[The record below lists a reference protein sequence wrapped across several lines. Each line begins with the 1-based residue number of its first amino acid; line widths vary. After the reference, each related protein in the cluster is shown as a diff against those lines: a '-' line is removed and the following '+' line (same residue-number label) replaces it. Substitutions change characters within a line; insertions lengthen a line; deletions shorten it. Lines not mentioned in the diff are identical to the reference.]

1 MPSKRAQKWKIKT
14 GPELWHPR
22 LEALHD
28 VSSSLITQAYTSIDQ
43 MYDFVSRI
51 LDENGVPA
59 NMRLLYRS
67 FMEELWRLR
76 SKYSGKTLAIEGGAI
91 VVKYWLYGG
100 ERQILYTIARSIG
113 LTPDYLDKVL
123 EEASQMT
130 ITEAVKQAVCEL
142 YYDDEGIV
150 TWDGPAY
157 GTKEIDIS
165 AEFSKPLTGTKRRRY
180 AVFLDFS
187 DIYEDPNWL
196 TCTVRVKIK
205 VDGVNYRTIDRRDVR
220 REEVS
225 PEYEQGIPIDIPP
238 ISRDAAITLQFDS
251 SLTSVRYIPYQYVM
265 WYMEL

>member
-1 MPSKRAQKWKIKT
+1 MPSKRAKKWRIKT
-14 GPELWHPR
+14 SPDLWHPR
-22 LEALHD
+22 LEALHEL
-28 VSSSLITQAYTSIDQ
+28 SSSLIAQTYTSIDQ
-43 MYDFVSRI
+43 LYEYVARI
-51 LDENGVPA
+51 LDENGIPA
-59 NMRLLYRS
+59 NQRLLYRS
-67 FMEELWRLR
+67 FVEELWRLR
-76 SKYSGKTLAIEGGAI
+76 ERYSGKTLAIEGGAI

-100 ERQILYTIARSIG
+100 ERKILYSIARQIG

-130 ITEAVKQAVCEL
+130 ITEAVKQAVTEL
-142 YYDDEGIV
+142 YFDEEGVV

-157 GTKEIDIS
+157 GTDEIDIS
-165 AEFSKPLTGTKRRRY
+165 AMFNTPLTGTKRRRY

-196 TCTVRVKIK
+196 VCKVRVKIK
-205 VDGVNYRTIDRRDVR
+205 IDGINYRTIDRRDVR

-238 ISRDAAITLQFDS
+238 ISRDAAITLQFDTA
-251 SLTSVRYIPYQYVM
+251 LESVRQIPYQYVM